1 MAAPVAGEGGMRV
14 ALCNEVVAE
23 LPFERQCALAA
34 ALGYD
39 GLEVAPFTL
48 DREAPHLLPAG
59 RRAEARGAAA
69 AEGLPI
75 ASLHWLLVAPGG
87 LSITTADAGVRA
99 RTLDV
104 MERLVGLA
112 ADLGARVL
120 VHGSPG
126 QRRVLAP
133 GDAARAEEAMARAGE
148 WAAAAG
154 LLYCLEPLSP
164 RETNWATTVEEAAA
178 VVRRVGSPGLRT
190 MLDCCAAGNGEAE
203 PAAALLGRWLPSG
216 LFAHVHLNDRNRR
229 APGQGADRFGP
240 ALAALRRAGYG
251 GWCAVEPFEY
261 VPDGPGAAARAI
273 GYLRGVEEGLEA

>member
-1 MAAPVAGEGGMRV
+1 MRI

-39 GLEVAPFTL
+39 GVEVAPFTL
-48 DREAPHLLPAG
+48 DRETPHLLPAT
-59 RRAEARGAAA
+59 RRAEARQAATA
-69 AEGLPI
+69 AGLPI
-75 ASLHWLLVAPGG
+75 ASLHWLLVAPAG
-87 LSITTADAGVRA
+87 LSITDADAGVRA
-99 RTLDV
+99 RTLDA

-112 ADLGARVL
+112 ADLGARAL

-126 QRRVLAP
+126 QRRVRAP
-133 GDAARAEEAMARAGE
+133 GDAERAEEAMARAGE

-154 LLYCLEPLSP
+154 VTYCLEPLAP
-164 RETNWATTVEEAAA
+164 REANWATTVAEAAGIA
-178 VVRRVGSPGLRT
+178 RRVGSPGLRT

-203 PAAALLGRWLPSG
+203 PAAALLERWLPSG
-216 LFAHVHLNDRNRR
+216 LLAHVHLNDRNRR

-240 ALAALRRAGYG
+240 VLAALRRAGYG

-273 GYLRGVEEGLEA
+273 GYLRGLEEGAGA